1 MDKKIKEKNFKE
13 GDQRNKNE
21 DKEKNK
27 LEIRVGR

>member
-21 DKEKNK
+21 DQEKNK